1 MSELLSS
8 TNPVT
13 VEESGYQKL
22 GVVEHGVEKE
32 ILVKTGDLPVGG
44 GEGGATPPA
53 VDLTPYAKSADVAAT
68 YAKKT
73 DVTGLAK
80 SADVES
86 TYAKKTDL
94 NGVAK
99 TADLTGAAAAT
110 AADGLKLLLVD
121 GSTVKQITLANL
133 KAYLATT

>member
-32 ILVKTGDLPVGG
+32 ILVKTEDLPAGG
-44 GEGGATPPA
+44 GEGGATPPT
-53 VDLTPYAKSADVAAT
+53 VDLTPYAKSADVDA
-68 YAKKT
+68 
-73 DVTGLAK
+73 
-80 SADVES
+80 

-94 NGVAK
+94 NDVTK
-99 TADLTGAAAAT
+99 TADLTGAETAT
-110 AADGLKLLLVD
+110 AADDLKLLLVD
-121 GSTVKQITLANL
+121 GSTVKQITLADL
-133 KAYLATT
+133 KTYLGI